1 MYNCG
6 ARFVYLTRS
15 LFPRQARRAAASN
28 FANKTRKQQCDVTT
42 TIFFIGL
49 WHHANR
55 ILCDIIFFCCF
66 SSLLVRPPVSQQTA
80 KHCGGCSPPFPV
92 SIGASLPL
100 TNFPLPLS
108 AFCAAVRPLFGK
120 PPSIAMLLE
129 FGLGRGGQHMCW
141 REESQGS
148 SPLPYLNRKIT
159 FLYTNTKRP
168 TPRIQF
174 HLRYLASYCCTF
186 SRKKIPSLGK
196 DNKATKNRLC
206 STTCG
211 KDSKRIFKVKYP
223 KPPKKTF

>member
-1 MYNCG
+1 MHLNGFCRPVAVSATQG
-6 ARFVYLTRS
+6 VTRHYFLSSQTRNTCTTVGHGLCIS
-15 LFPRQARRAAASN
+15 LGHCSPSQARRAAASN

-120 PPSIAMLLE
+120 PPSIAMLWE
-129 FGLGRGGQHMCW
+129 FGVGRGGQHMCW

-148 SPLPYLNRKIT
+148 SPLPYLNRKLL
-159 FLYTNTKRP
+159 FC
-168 TPRIQF
+168 IQTQNGRHQEF
-174 HLRYLASYCCTF
+174 NVTSV
-186 SRKKIPSLGK
+186 I
-196 DNKATKNRLC
+196 
-206 STTCG
+206 
-211 KDSKRIFKVKYP
+211 
-223 KPPKKTF
+223 